1 MAELAPTEDGA
12 IITQS
17 MQRLWKEVNSKLIQS
32 RKIQDLQQK
41 IQKFVGLKKDNT
53 NSQEKQESEPV
64 LR

>member
-17 MQRLWKEVNSKLIQS
+17 MQRLWKEVNNKLTQS
-32 RKIQDLQQK
+32 RKIPQQK
-41 IQKFVGLKKDNT
+41 IQKITSLKKDNT